1 MTHLRF
7 VSLAAV
13 LVLVAGLYAV
23 PPEDGELGEP
33 KDKQRQ
39 VQQDTEKLL
48 RRVETVIR
56 VLEYNRLG
64 ASAQKAM
71 LDEVSKTL
79 AGVSREQMEA
89 LLASLEKASAAKG
102 DARTG
107 ELKKAGEHHERIVLE
122 LKGLLAKFDAVRS
135 LDQAAERFEKLGF
148 DQAEQALSAVQL
160 VVDAEVVAP
169 TDRRRDPIP
178 GRVQRAGSEQTFL
191 SKDFANLVLQVIDLR
206 GKLPE
211 EQKQRAVALVDRVKT
226 KKIAEASYRVIE
238 VYRNSPYHNGR
249 ERTLAK
255 AVPAQWDLSE
265 QMLGLSRV
273 LRGPQERLTALRESK
288 RRLDRAIEDQLA
300 VKADTL
306 TPPKL
311 EGGDVNQEAQ
321 ADLARRAEEE
331 EAARM
336 RFGGRRG
343 GFGFDRRKGEE
354 FLDPTNPAQ
363 VHGKQMG
370 DRQGW
375 LEFDTRMTRGTLA
388 PHFAGLAGQLESVE
402 GLMRDSQQG
411 LRRQH
416 KPDEVTPAQD
426 EALTGLREVQAEVV
440 RLLAEEENARTDPL
454 ANLKDALARVE
465 QIIRDQKQ
473 LREETDK
480 RIERRQNDK
489 LAKDAPRQ
497 NELARRTDAVR
508 RDAQAAEPVTRQVLN
523 QAAREMRSAEKSMK
537 AQEGKESLARQEDAL
552 EHLEEARRQLEDQLK
567 EAEKRREE
575 IAKLEEAKE
584 KLAELIQQEK
594 QIAEKAEAMAEK
606 PKAEES
612 AKLAQKQGEV
622 TPPTRELGESL
633 KQSVPEAAK
642 SVEAGA
648 KSMDSAKEK
657 LEKTQPKQGEQMAR
671 DAVEKLNEA
680 GKALDKALDQKKAE
694 EAAAQA
700 AMQPNRVDPQGATEQ
715 IAKALEQ
722 TRRAQEAAERAE
734 SQADLAERQKQ
745 VGEKSPKANAESAKR
760 PAMDAS
766 EALKKGEFNKAL
778 RQQKDALAK
787 LQDAAKQGDKGK
799 DASDLAQEQQ
809 ELMDATEQ
817 MARSQSATQ
826 AAMSAVGQAQAKSPR
841 AVQGQLNKANQQ
853 LAKASQSLQKG
864 EAGKAGQAQG
874 EAAEELERL
883 LGTLNEAAVAS
894 AKQPGQGKGEGEGM
908 GEGMGE
914 GEGEGMGEGQGKG
927 QGKGKGRQPGQGQGQ
942 QQGQAQEREN
952 RGQGDR
958 VPDGAAHNDRG
969 AKGDVTGQG
978 AFIHLPPR
986 QREMLRQ
993 ALTEKL
999 PPEYAAMIQQYFIN
1013 IAKGK
1018 PSPAKK

>member
-13 LVLVAGLYAV
+13 LVLVAGLFAA
-23 PPEDGELGEP
+23 PSGEADLGEQ
-33 KDKQRQ
+33 KEKQKQ
-39 VQQDTEKLL
+39 IQQETEKLL
-48 RRVETVIR
+48 RRIETMIR

-64 ASAQKAM
+64 ESGQKAM

-79 AGVSREQMEA
+79 AGVSREQMAA
-89 LLASLEKASAAKG
+89 LLAALEKADGAKG

-107 ELKKAGEHHERIVLE
+107 QMKKANEHHERIVLE

-148 DQAEQALSAVQL
+148 DQAEQALAAIQL
-160 VVDAEVVAP
+160 VVDADATPP

-178 GRVQRAGSEQTFL
+178 GRVQRAATEQTFL

-211 EQKQRAVALVDRVKT
+211 DQKARAAQLVDRVKT
-226 KKIAEASYRVIE
+226 KKIAEVSYRVIE
-238 VYRNSPYHNGR
+238 VYRNSPYHHGR
-249 ERTLAK
+249 ERSLLK
-255 AVPAQWDLSE
+255 VVPSQWDLSE
-265 QMLGLSRV
+265 QMLGLSRT
-273 LRGPQERLTALRESK
+273 LRATPERLTVLRESK
-288 RRLDRAIEDQLA
+288 RRLDKTIEDQVA
-300 VKADTL
+300 VMKDTV

-311 EGGDVNQEAQ
+311 EGGDVNQEARVP
-321 ADLARRAEEE
+321 DPTRRDEEE
-331 EAARM
+331 EARI
-336 RFGGRRG
+336 RFGGRRM

-375 LEFDTRMTRGTLA
+375 LEFETRFTRAALA
-388 PHFAGLAGQLESVE
+388 THFAPVAGQLESVE

-426 EALTGLREVQAEVV
+426 LALEGLREVRSEVE
-440 RLLAEEENARTDPL
+440 RLLIEEEKARTDPL

-465 QIIRDQKQ
+465 QIIREQKE
-473 LREETDK
+473 LRETTEKATDK
-480 RIERRQNDK
+480 RQNEK
-489 LAKDAPRQ
+489 LSKDAPKQ
-497 NELARRTDAVR
+497 AELARQTDAVR
-508 RDAQAAEPVTRQVLN
+508 RDAQAADPVTRQVLN
-523 QAAREMRSAEKSMK
+523 QASREMRAAEKAMK
-537 AQEGKESLARQEDAL
+537 AREGKESLARQDDAL
-552 EHLEEARRQLEDQLK
+552 ESLEEARRQLEAQAR

-594 QIAEKAEAMAEK
+594 KIADKAEAMADK
-606 PKAEES
+606 PKADES
-612 AKLAQKQGEV
+612 SKLAKKQDEV
-622 TPPTRELGESL
+622 TPPTKELGESL

-648 KSMDSAKEK
+648 KSMESAKEK
-657 LEKTQPKQGEQMAR
+657 LEKTQPKQGEKMAR

-680 GKALDKALDQKKAE
+680 NKTLDKALDQKKAE

-700 AMQPNRVDPQGATEQ
+700 AMQPNRVDPQSATEQ

-722 TRRAQEAAERAE
+722 TRMAQQASEKAL
-734 SQADLAERQKQ
+734 SKADLAEMQKQ
-745 VGEKSPKANAESAKR
+745 IGEKSPKANAEPAKR

-766 EALKKGEFNKAL
+766 EALKKGDFSKAM
-778 RQQKDALAK
+778 RQQKDSLAK
-787 LQDAAKQGDKGK
+787 LKDAAKQGEKSGEKGES
-799 DASDLAQEQQ
+799 AAELAKQQQ

-817 MARSQSATQ
+817 MARSRAATQ
-826 AAMSAVGQAQAKSPR
+826 AAMSSLGQAQAKSPK

-864 EAGKAGQAQG
+864 QPGKAGEAQG
-874 EAAEELERL
+874 KAAEELEQTLR
-883 LGTLNEAAVAS
+883 TLNEAVAS
-894 AKQPGQGKGEGEGM
+894 AKQPGQEKGEGEGM

-914 GEGEGMGEGQGKG
+914 GEGEGMEKG
-927 QGKGKGRQPGQGQGQ
+927 QGKGEGKGQ
-942 QQGQAQEREN
+942 QQGRSQEREGRAEGN
-952 RGQGDR
+952 R
-958 VPDGAAHNDRG
+958 VPDGAEHNDRG
-969 AKGDVTGQG
+969 AKGDTNGTGG
-978 AFIHLPPR
+978 FINLPPR

-1018 PSPAKK
+1018 PPQPKK